1 MALQVL
7 PAALHTQNDTRVK
20 DVDTKTEILKNMSTN
35 KWSSR
40 ISTWHCLAYFR
51 FYDTELDKLQ

>member
-1 MALQVL
+1 MYIIGAIEMALQVL

-40 ISTWHCLAYFR
+40 IST
-51 FYDTELDKLQ
+51 